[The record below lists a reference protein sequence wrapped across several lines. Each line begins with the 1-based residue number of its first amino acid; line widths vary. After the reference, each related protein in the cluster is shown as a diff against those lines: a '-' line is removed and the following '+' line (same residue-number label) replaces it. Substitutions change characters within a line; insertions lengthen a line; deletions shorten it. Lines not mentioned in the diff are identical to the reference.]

1 MANNIYEGNLKSNY
15 SFPLSVDKSTDI
27 YFKLSGL
34 RRDLDLYVTVTDG
47 SGNSPIFPNGK
58 PMNIGASTNY
68 GTSNESIFLRLSPGS
83 YLAYVKENDNA
94 NFYLGPAKVD
104 DLKFTLEFDD
114 TTFGLNTK
122 LGNDPLLNYQWSLFN
137 TGLVNSSLVDAD
149 PRYSTKNKY
158 KGLIATPNI
167 DISAPEAWKLRTDGS
182 SAILAIIDSGVDIDH
197 PDLVKNI
204 WTNPR
209 EIAGNNFDDDRNGKI
224 DDVNGWNFAD
234 NTPTPVKA
242 RHGTHVAGIAAAS
255 GNNGIGISGVAWNA
269 RIMPLDVFGN
279 AGSSLKNT
287 SDAIYYAVDN
297 GAKVI
302 NISLGTEAKL
312 SPEDTL
318 QFLSNE
324 LKEYQN
330 AFAYAKAKDV
340 FIAVSAGNEGDRYH
354 DLTFWKGI
362 GNLDRYGSWPPVF
375 SRLFSNIAVVVSS
388 DSTNEKASY
397 SSYGKSA
404 SIAAPGGDTTK
415 TIDLFIP
422 GPGDTGT
429 SEKATVNF
437 GILSTVPVGTGTAQT
452 TKAKETKSKEVLFE
466 GNYDFSQGTSM
477 SSPVIAGMA
486 TLIRSANPSIS
497 AQDTLAILRAGATAQ
512 PSLAS
517 AVNGGLTAN
526 LYKSL
531 QIAEKWTGAGD
542 LLKLEQSD
550 QTPIVNLKFLTDGAL
565 TVKGTTTVSRSASFD
580 PITGF
585 YKAIDAFGSVYD
597 GIGNIVRPGD
607 RNYAAIAL
615 NEDNIVSSISGVSIG
630 DEKSTINQFSLTES
644 TFLAP
649 YAKVNENIW
658 FAFKEAN
665 SDNFAHFKL
674 LGANQFGLEDM
685 KGGGDLDFN
694 DHIITFAVNT
704 LA

>member
-1 MANNIYEGNLKSNY
+1 MSSISRIYEGDLKTKKE
-15 SFPLSVDKSTDI
+15 FDFQLDKSADI
-27 YFKLSGL
+27 FFKLSGL
-34 RRDLDLYVTVTDG
+34 RRDLDLYVTTLDA
-47 SGNSPIFPNGK
+47 SGNLPSFDSKNIA
-58 PMNIGASTNY
+58 NIGASTNA
-68 GTSNESIFLRLSPGS
+68 GTSDESIFFRLSPGR
-83 YLAYVKENDNA
+83 YRAYVTENNLA
-94 NFYLGPAKVD
+94 NYKLGPAKSAND
-104 DLKFTLEFDD
+104 YKFTLEFDD
-114 TTFGLNTK
+114 TTFGLTTK
-122 LGNDPLLNYQWSLFN
+122 LGNDPLLNYQWYLFN
-137 TGLVNSSLVDAD
+137 TGLLNSNLVDAG
-149 PRYSTKNKY
+149 PKYS
-158 KGLIATPNI
+158 GLIATPNI
-167 DISAPEAWKLRTDGS
+167 DIVAPEAWKLRTDGS

-209 EIAGNNFDDDRNGKI
+209 EKAGNNFDDDGNGKI

-497 AQDTLAILRAGATAQ
+497 AQDTLAILRAGATAE

-665 SDNFAHFKL
+665 SDTFAHFKL

>member
-1 MANNIYEGNLKSNY
+1 
-15 SFPLSVDKSTDI
+15 
-27 YFKLSGL
+27 
-34 RRDLDLYVTVTDG
+34 
-47 SGNSPIFPNGK
+47 
-58 PMNIGASTNY
+58 
-68 GTSNESIFLRLSPGS
+68 
-83 YLAYVKENDNA
+83 
-94 NFYLGPAKVD
+94 
-104 DLKFTLEFDD
+104 
-114 TTFGLNTK
+114 
-122 LGNDPLLNYQWSLFN
+122 
-137 TGLVNSSLVDAD
+137 
-149 PRYSTKNKY
+149 
-158 KGLIATPNI
+158 
-167 DISAPEAWKLRTDGS
+167 LRTDGS

-204 WTNPR
+204 WTNPN
-209 EIAGNNFDDDRNGKI
+209 EIAGNNFDDDKNGYV
-224 DDVNGWNFAD
+224 DDVNGWNFGD
-234 NTPTPVKA
+234 KTPTPVKD

-269 RIMPLDVFGN
+269 RIMPLDVQGSTGN
-279 AGSSLKNT
+279 IKIENV
-287 SDAIYYAVDN
+287 SDAIIYAAKN

-302 NISLGTEAKL
+302 NISLSSWSKL
-312 SPEDTL
+312 SPKDIKETISYDY
-318 QFLSNE
+318 
-324 LKEYQN
+324 LKN
-330 AFAYAKAKDV
+330 ALEYAKSKDV
-340 FIAVSAGNEGDRYH
+340 FIAVSTGNEGSAFS
-354 DLTFWKGI
+354 DLKRWKGV
-362 GNLDRYGSWPPVF
+362 GDLDRTLSTYPALGS
-375 SRLFSNIAVVVSS
+375 LFSNMASVVSS
-388 DSTNEKASY
+388 DSTNEKAGY
-397 SSYGKSA
+397 SSYGKLA

-422 GPGDTGT
+422 GPGDTGK
-429 SEKATVNF
+429 SEIATVNF

-452 TKAKETKSKEVLFE
+452 TIAKTTKSKEVLFE
-466 GNYDFSQGTSM
+466 GNYDFFQGTSM
-477 SSPVIAGMA
+477 ASPVIAGMA
-486 TLIRSANPSIS
+486 TLIRSAKPSIS
-497 AQDTLAILRAGATAQ
+497 AQDTLAILRAGATAE

-531 QIAEKWTGAGD
+531 QIAQKWTGAGD

-550 QTPIVNLKFLTDGAL
+550 QTPIVNLKFLTDGPL

-615 NEDNIVSSISGVSIG
+615 NEGNIVSSISGVSIG

-665 SDNFAHFKL
+665 SDTFAHFKL

>member
-1 MANNIYEGNLKSNY
+1 MSSIARIYEGD
-15 SFPLSVDKSTDI
+15 LSKQQVYKLPKLDKSTDI
-27 YFKLSGL
+27 FFKLSGL
-34 RRDLDLYVTVTDG
+34 RRDLDLYVTTLDD
-47 SGNSPIFPNGK
+47 SGDAIA
-58 PMNIGASTNY
+58 NIGASTNE
-68 GTSNESIFLRLSPGS
+68 GTSDESIFFRLSPGN
-83 YLAYVKENDNA
+83 YAVYVKENKGA
-94 NFYLGPAKVD
+94 NFKLGPAKSAND
-104 DLKFTLEFDD
+104 YKFTLEFDD
-114 TTFGLNTK
+114 TTFGLTTK
-122 LGNDPLLNYQWSLFN
+122 LGNDPLLNYQWYLFN
-137 TGLVNSSLVDAD
+137 TGLLNSNLVDAN
-149 PRYSTKNKY
+149 SKY
-158 KGLIATPNI
+158 RGSIATPNI
-167 DISAPEAWKLRTDGS
+167 DIVAPEAWKLRTDGS

-204 WTNPR
+204 WTNPG
-209 EIAGNNFDDDRNGKI
+209 EIAGNGLDDDKNGYP

-234 NTPTPVKA
+234 KSPTAKKDA
-242 RHGTHVAGIAAAS
+242 HGTHVAGIAAAS

-279 AGSSLKNT
+279 AGAGFFHKNT
-287 SDAIYYAVDN
+287 SDAIYYAVKN

-302 NISLGTEAKL
+302 NISLGIEYKS

-318 QFLSNE
+318 SLLPNE
-324 LKEYQN
+324 YKN
-330 AFAYAKAKDV
+330 AFAYAKANDV
-340 FIAVSAGNEGDRYH
+340 FIAISAGNEGDRKA
-354 DLTFWKGI
+354 DLEYWEGV
-362 GNLDRYGSWPPVF
+362 GNMDRYGSDPRVL
-375 SRLFSNIAVVVSS
+375 SRLFSNIATVVSS
-388 DSTNEKASY
+388 DSTNQKASY

-422 GPGDTGT
+422 GPGDTGK
-429 SEKATVNF
+429 SEIATVNF

-466 GNYDFSQGTSM
+466 GNYDFFQGTSM
-477 SSPVIAGMA
+477 ASPVIAGMA
-486 TLIRSANPSIS
+486 TLIRSAKPSIS

-550 QTPIVNLKFLTDGAL
+550 QTPIVNLKFLTDGPL

-615 NEDNIVSSISGVSIG
+615 NEGNIVSSISGVSIG

-665 SDNFAHFKL
+665 SDTFAHFKL

>member
-1 MANNIYEGNLKSNY
+1 VSSVARIYEGDLKIKDFY
-15 SFPLSVDKSTDI
+15 TLQLDKSSDI
-27 YFKLSGL
+27 FFKLSGL
-34 RRDLDLYVTVTDG
+34 RRDLDLYVTTFDNSSVPISDG
-47 SGNSPIFPNGK
+47 LFA
-58 PMNIGASTNY
+58 NIGASTNY
-68 GTSNESIFLRLSPGS
+68 GTSDESIFLRLSPGN
-83 YLAYVKENDNA
+83 YAVYIRENNNA
-94 NFYLGPAKVD
+94 NIKLGPSKSAD
-104 DLKFTLEFDD
+104 DYKFTLEFDD
-114 TTFGLNTK
+114 TTFGLTTK
-122 LGNDPLLNYQWSLFN
+122 LGNDPLLNYQWYLFN
-137 TGLVNSSLVDAD
+137 TGVLNSNLVNAT
-149 PRYSTKNKY
+149 PKY
-158 KGLIATPNI
+158 TGSIATPNI
-167 DISAPEAWKLRTDGS
+167 DIVAPEAWKLRTDGS

-204 WTNPR
+204 WTNPG
-209 EIAGNNFDDDRNGKI
+209 EIAGNGLDDDKNGYP
-224 DDVNGWNFAD
+224 DDVNGWNFGD
-234 NTPTPVKA
+234 KSPTPKKHA
-242 RHGTHVAGIAAAS
+242 HGTHVAGIAAAS

-279 AGSSLKNT
+279 GPASEKNI
-287 SDAIYYAVDN
+287 SDAINYAAKN

-302 NISLGTEAKL
+302 NISLSSWSKL
-312 SPEDTL
+312 SPKDIKETISD
-318 QFLSNE
+318 E
-324 LKEYQN
+324 LKN
-330 AFAYAKAKDV
+330 ALEYAKSKDV
-340 FIAVSAGNEGDRYH
+340 FIAVSTGNEGSAFS
-354 DLTFWKGI
+354 DLKRWKGV
-362 GNLDRYGSWPPVF
+362 GDLDRTLSTYPALGS
-375 SRLFSNIAVVVSS
+375 LFSNIASVVSS
-388 DSTNEKASY
+388 DSTNEKAGY
-397 SSYGKSA
+397 SSYGKLA
-404 SIAAPGGDTTK
+404 SIAAPGGDITK

-422 GPGDTGT
+422 GPGDTGK
-429 SEKATVNF
+429 SEIATVNF

-466 GNYDFSQGTSM
+466 GNYDFLQGTSM
-477 SSPVIAGMA
+477 ASPVIAGMA

-497 AQDTLAILRAGATAQ
+497 AQGTLAILRAGATAQ

-665 SDNFAHFKL
+665 SDTFAHFKM

>member
-1 MANNIYEGNLKSNY
+1 MSKNVDTYYGVLDPLKPKTQYGNFFKL
-15 SFPLSVDKSTDI
+15 DKSTDI
-27 YFKLSGL
+27 TFTLSDL
-34 RRDLDLYVTVTDG
+34 RRDLDLYVTTWDETEG
-47 SGNSPIFPNGK
+47 SKDWGNGQSA
-58 PMNIGASTNY
+58 NIGSSTNY
-68 GTSNESIFLRLSPGS
+68 GTSDESIFLRLSPGL
-83 YLAYVKENDNA
+83 YFAYVKENAYA
-94 NFYLGPAKVD
+94 NFKLGPSKSAD
-104 DLKFTLEFDD
+104 DYKYTLKLDY
-114 TTFGLNTK
+114 TTFGLTTK

-137 TGLVNSSLVDAD
+137 TGVLNSNLVDAT
-149 PRYSTKNKY
+149 PKY
-158 KGLIATPNI
+158 TGSIATPNI
-167 DISAPEAWKLRTDGS
+167 DIRAPEAWKLRTDGS
-182 SAILAIIDSGVDIDH
+182 SAILAIIDTGVDIDH

-209 EIAGNNFDDDRNGKI
+209 EVSGNKLDDDKNGYV
-224 DDVNGWNFAD
+224 DDVNGWNFVD
-234 NTPTPVKA
+234 KTPTPVKDQ
-242 RHGTHVAGIAAAS
+242 HGTHVAGIAAAS

-269 RIMPLDVFGN
+269 RIMPLDVSG
-279 AGSSLKNT
+279 GTGIETKKIGE
-287 SDAIYYAVDN
+287 AIIYAVNN

-302 NISLGTEAKL
+302 NISTGEYFKL
-312 SPEDTL
+312 SPEDILYTITD
-318 QFLSNE
+318 E
-324 LKEYQN
+324 LKKAFEY
-330 AFAYAKAKDV
+330 AYAKDV
-340 FIAVSAGNEGDRYH
+340 FIAVCAGNEGGARG
-354 DLTFWKGI
+354 DLTMWKGA
-362 GNLDRYGSWPPVF
+362 GNLDQSSSLYPALGS
-375 SRLFSNIAVVVSS
+375 LFSNIATVVSS

-397 SSYGKSA
+397 SNYGQSA
-404 SIAAPGGDTTK
+404 SIAAPGGDPAK
-415 TIDLFIP
+415 SIDLFIP
-422 GPGDTGT
+422 GPGDPGKF
-429 SEKATVNF
+429 EKATVNF
-437 GILSTVPVGTGTAQT
+437 GILSTVPVGTGKAQT
-452 TKAKETKSKEVLFE
+452 TKAKEAKSKEVLFE
-466 GNYDFSQGTSM
+466 GNYDFLAGTSM

-486 TLIRSANPSIS
+486 TLIRSANPSIR

-517 AVNGGLTAN
+517 AVKGGLTAN
-526 LYKSL
+526 LYNSL
-531 QIAEKWTGAGD
+531 QIAENWTGAGD

-550 QTPIVNLKFLTDGAL
+550 ETPVVNLKFLTDNAL

-585 YKAIDAFGSVYD
+585 YKAIDSFGSVYD

-615 NEDNIVSSISGVSIG
+615 NEGNVVSSISGVSIG

-665 SDNFAHFKL
+665 SDTFAHFKM

-694 DHIITFAVNT
+694 DHIITFAVDT